1 MSLPPGWVPP
11 TARARK
17 PCRGT
22 PNANRQLCV
31 CLNAGRRMIRADPPH
46 SSSAVAGA
54 RFAPTDDMGN
64 HIRCSVF
71 CAAALLNTALP
82 VSAQV
87 VIKGDDDVN
96 FKLGILGQFEADTID
111 NPGDEPNSNN
121 LFARRLR
128 LMFGG
133 QVAKNVTFFIETDA
147 PNLGKT
153 LPGGK
158 NIQPSLMLQDAY
170 AEVRVANA
178 LLIDAGLMFIP
189 FSRNSLQS
197 AATLLPVDYGAYTFS
212 DSATEQSTTG
222 RDTGFQARGYLAGN
236 RIEYRI
242 GGFQGARDTS
252 SHNPFR
258 YAGRV
263 QYNALDPESGFFY
276 AGTNLG
282 KKKVFAVGAA
292 FDVQK
297 DSHNYDLDAFLDHPI
312 GPGAVTAQ
320 FDYNRFDGG
329 TMQPALLK
337 QDDILVEAGY
347 WIRALKLTPV
357 LQVAY
362 RDLVN
367 QSAGDETRVAV
378 GANYW
383 WAGHNANV
391 KVLYARI
398 APSGLADQN
407 QVTVQL
413 QAFVF

>member
-1 MSLPPGWVPP
+1 MGNLTRR
-11 TARARK
+11 TALA
-17 PCRGT
+17 
-22 PNANRQLCV
+22 A
-31 CLNAGRRMIRADPPH
+31 
-46 SSSAVAGA
+46 AVALL
-54 RFAPTDDMGN
+54 
-64 HIRCSVF
+64 I
-71 CAAALLNTALP
+71 AALPA
-82 VSAQV
+82 SAQIV
-87 VIKGDDDVN
+87 VKGDDDTN
-96 FKLGILGQFEADTID
+96 FKLGILGQFHGDTID
-111 NPGDEPNSNN
+111 NQGDESNSNN

-133 QVAKNVTFFIETDA
+133 QVAKNVTFVVETDA

-153 LPGGK
+153 LPDGK
-158 NIQPSLMLQDAY
+158 NIQPSLILQDAY
-170 AEVRVANA
+170 AEVRVADA

-212 DSATEQSTTG
+212 DSAVEQSTTG
-222 RDTGFQARGYLAGN
+222 RDTGFQARGYLPGN

-242 GGFQGARDTS
+242 GAFQGARDTGS
-252 SHNPFR
+252 DNVFR

-282 KKKVFAVGAA
+282 KKKILAVAAA

-297 DSHNYDLDAFLDHPI
+297 DSHNYDADAFFDHPI
-312 GPGAVTAQ
+312 GPGALTAQ

-329 TMQPALLK
+329 TMLPTLSK

-347 WIRALKLTPV
+347 WIGALKLTPV
-357 LQVAY
+357 LQVGH
-362 RDLVN
+362 RDLAN

-391 KVLYARI
+391 KALYTRI

-407 QVTVQL
+407 EFTVQL
-413 QAFVF
+413 QVFVF